1 MTCRDKIALVTGCT
15 SGIGKATMC
24 KLLNEGA
31 DVYMLVH
38 RMKQGRKVAADTE
51 GKYPGRVRKVIY
63 FDCDKLETIESAI
76 KEAYEDAGRIDI
88 FINNAIGGASMA
100 KDNLTVVETSHAT
113 CMGLMES
120 ILGVSAECVR
130 VVIPLMIAGGGGSIV
145 NVSSSTAVQPDVSRT
160 YYGVAKAA
168 VNMLTQQIAVQYGRQ
183 GIRCNAVLPGFTVSR
198 ATEKAMPEEFREA
211 WLKHTL
217 IRRLGTPEDQANA
230 IVFLASDEA
239 SWITGHLM
247 EVCGGYGLAA
257 NMYGDIVEPAVKK
270 RGNENE

>member
-1 MTCRDKIALVTGCT
+1 MKCEGKIALVTGCT
-15 SGIGKATMC
+15 SGIGKATMY
-24 KLLNEGA
+24 KLLEEGA
-31 DVYMLVH
+31 DVYMLV
-38 RMKQGRKVAADTE
+38 RNLKRGKKLAEATE
-51 GKYPGRVRKVIY
+51 EKYPGKVRGVLY
-63 FDCDKLETIESAI
+63 FECDKLETIESSI

-88 FINNAIGGASMA
+88 FINNAIGGASAA
-100 KDNLTVVETSHAT
+100 KDNLTVTETSHET

-120 ILGVSAECVR
+120 ILGVSAESAR

-145 NVSSSTAVQPDVSRT
+145 NVSSSTGVQPDVSRT

-183 GIRCNAVLPGFTVSR
+183 GIRCNAVLPGFTVSK
-198 ATEKAMPEEFREA
+198 ATEKAMPKEFKEA

-217 IRRLGTPEDQANA
+217 IRRLGTPQDQANA

-257 NMYGDIVEPAVKK
+257 NMYGDIVEPPKV
-270 RGNENE
+270 

>member
-1 MTCRDKIALVTGCT
+1 MKCEGKIALVTGCT
-15 SGIGKATMC
+15 SGIGKATMY
-24 KLLNEGA
+24 KLLEEGA
-31 DVYMLVH
+31 DVYMLV
-38 RMKQGRKVAADTE
+38 RNLKRGKKLAAATE
-51 GKYPGRVRKVIY
+51 GKYPGKVRGVLY
-63 FDCDKLETIESAI
+63 FECDKLETIESSI

-88 FINNAIGGASMA
+88 FINNAIGGASAA
-100 KDNLTVVETSHAT
+100 KDNLTVTKTSHET

-120 ILGVSAECVR
+120 ILGVSAECAR

-145 NVSSSTAVQPDVSRT
+145 NVSSSTGVQPDVSRT

-183 GIRCNAVLPGFTVSR
+183 GIRCNAVLPGFTVSK
-198 ATEKAMPEEFREA
+198 ATEKAMPKEFKEA

-217 IRRLGTPEDQANA
+217 IRRLGTPQDQANA

-257 NMYGDIVEPAVKK
+257 NMYGDIVEPPKV
-270 RGNENE
+270 